1 MRIVADQPFRRVAIT
16 AWTAAGLTAVGLSVD
31 VLRRWWDLGLLGRA
45 SLIAA
50 LIAWGFMLAMR
61 LRLRSASA
69 HNDRVYAALFEGHP
83 QPILLADDHTLA
95 IVAVNS
101 AAREKYGYTDAGF
114 EDLSIYDLHCP
125 EDREMVRSTWAAL
138 GETVGKAR
146 RAGTHVAKDGTTF
159 AAEVLTTTLDL
170 HGRLLRM
177 EVVDDVTDKD
187 AAFADTRESGA
198 RYRQIFET
206 AKEGI
211 LIVDADSSISMVNER
226 GAQMLGYSIEELVGH
241 RISEFSGA
249 AGAEFART
257 AAVQRTE
264 GKLAGERETTLR
276 HKDGTIVSVL
286 LNQSPLLDRN
296 GLYAGQLGMITDL
309 TERKGFEDELAF
321 RAIHDPL
328 TGLPNRL
335 LLVDRLQ
342 LALGRAKPGRA
353 GVAVLYVDVDG
364 FKDVN
369 IAHGNHVGDQLLTA
383 MASRM
388 SGKVRE
394 RSTIAR
400 FGGDEFVIVAD
411 DAGAFAQGLADR
423 VRASLAAP
431 YVVGGARIEV
441 TVSIGVAVGQ
451 NGDRA
456 DTLLRAA
463 NMALLQAKAN
473 GRNRTE
479 FFTEALRATSKQKLA
494 IVSDLR
500 RAVERS
506 EFSLRFQPVVSLDDE
521 RIIGAE
527 ALIRWEHPTRGTLD
541 PEEFISVAEEAALI
555 DPIGRWVIEETCRR
569 FADWQRLAPQLSMS
583 LNVSAKQLS
592 SGILD
597 ETVRDAI
604 AASGVDPTHLALEI
618 TEAVLMDDVDI
629 AVGTLTEL
637 RKTGVI
643 ISLDDF
649 GTGYSSLSRLNMFP
663 IDTLKIDR
671 SFVSGLPGDAYD
683 TALVEAVLA
692 IAKSLDLS
700 VIAEGVESAAQAEAL
715 LRMGCK
721 KAQGFHFSKPL
732 TAAAFEAE
740 LVATHSPRATRQRTG
755 QDDSPESILWSH
767 RSNTNDS
774 GRRQLGARP
783 GAIPGRPHRQAT
795 QRKTRATISR

>member
-1 MRIVADQPFRRVAIT
+1 MRIVADRPFRRVTIM
-16 AWTAAGLTAVGLSVD
+16 AWTAAGLTALGLSLD

-61 LRLRSASA
+61 LRVRSVSA
-69 HNDRVYAALFEGHP
+69 NNDKVYAALFEGHP
-83 QPILLADDHTLA
+83 QPILLADNHTLA
-95 IVAVNS
+95 IVAVNN

-114 EDLSIYDLHCP
+114 ENLSIYDLHCP
-125 EDREMVRSTWAAL
+125 EDRESVRSTWAAL
-138 GETVGKAR
+138 GEAVNETVSKAR
-146 RAGTHVAKDGTTF
+146 RVGTHVAKDGTTF

-170 HGRLLRM
+170 QGRLLRM
-177 EVVDDVTDKD
+177 EVVDDVTDRD

-226 GAQMLGYSIEELVGH
+226 GAEMLGYSIEELVGH
-241 RISEFSGA
+241 RISEFKGA

-342 LALGRAKPGRA
+342 LALGRARPGQA
-353 GVAVLYVDVDG
+353 GVAVVYVDVDG

-383 MASRM
+383 MASRL
-388 SGKVRE
+388 SGNVRE

-431 YVVGGARIEV
+431 YVVGGAQIEV
-441 TVSIGVAVGQ
+441 TVSMGVAVGH

-463 NMALLQAKAN
+463 DMALLQAKAN

-494 IVSDLR
+494 VVSDLR

-506 EFSLRFQPVVSLDDE
+506 EFSLRFQPVVSLADE

-541 PEEFISVAEEAALI
+541 PGEFISVAEETGLI

-569 FADWQRLAPQLSMS
+569 FADWQRIAPHLSMS

-592 SGILD
+592 AGVLN

-604 AASGVDPTHLALEI
+604 AS
-618 TEAVLMDDVDI
+618 
-629 AVGTLTEL
+629 
-637 RKTGVI
+637 
-643 ISLDDF
+643 
-649 GTGYSSLSRLNMFP
+649 
-663 IDTLKIDR
+663 
-671 SFVSGLPGDAYD
+671 
-683 TALVEAVLA
+683 
-692 IAKSLDLS
+692 
-700 VIAEGVESAAQAEAL
+700 
-715 LRMGCK
+715 
-721 KAQGFHFSKPL
+721 
-732 TAAAFEAE
+732 
-740 LVATHSPRATRQRTG
+740 
-755 QDDSPESILWSH
+755 
-767 RSNTNDS
+767 S
-774 GRRQLGARP
+774 GRRSHTPCTGDHRGGAH
-783 GAIPGRPHRQAT
+783 GRCGMPSELSPNCARRECPSPSMISGPAT
-795 QRKTRATISR
+795 RLYRASTGSR